1 MRKLTLALSAIAACS
16 FGSAANAVL
25 VPVGPTLITPST
37 PSDSFAGAMNCTT
50 EQSPCTFS
58 NSYTFT
64 TPANTGSVNV
74 SVNSVDGIPST
85 NIDFT
90 NIILNNGTS
99 NTGTF
104 SAVNGTVDTASLLGA
119 TLIAGATNTLTIFAR
134 AANPGAVDANFGL
147 TLAFSPPASGVPEP
161 ATWAMMLVGFG
172 AAGYSL
178 RRRRSTSVR
187 TQAA

>member
-1 MRKLTLALSAIAACS
+1 MRKLSIALTALAACS
-16 FGSAANAVL
+16 LGSAAQAVL

-50 EQSPCTFS
+50 VESPCTFM

-64 TPANTGSVNV
+64 TPANTSSVNV
-74 SVNSVDGIPST
+74 SVNSVDGVPMTDI
-85 NIDFT
+85 NFT

-104 SAVNGTVDTASLLGA
+104 SVTNGTVDTAALLGA
-119 TLIAGATNTLTIFAR
+119 TLIAGATNTLTIFAS

-147 TLAFSPPASGVPEP
+147 TLAFTPTASGVPEP

-178 RRRRSTSVR
+178 RRRKRVVL
-187 TQAA
+187 QAA